1 MHPHKKSDPDT
12 ALQSVDVTFALTGD
26 PKTNSR
32 ALRQLHLLSKLNL
45 SILVLGLGDSSEIGN
60 LNIQNATLQYL
71 LKPTG
76 KGPVFFWRVH
86 RQFESVLR
94 NVKSTVYHAS
104 DLYTLPA
111 MHRAASRHQAHL
123 VFDSRELYTHLPAAI
138 RRPWVGVT
146 WKAIQHLYIRRAD
159 CVYTVSESIAQHLQ
173 KYFRLNTV
181 HLMRNVPR
189 PQSLVPK
196 NSLRKHLDLPSDTK
210 IVLHQ
215 GSLQQ
220 HRGGTAMVEA
230 MRHTDDAVLVFM
242 GGGPLKPEIQR
253 RVNESKLDSKIR
265 FMDPVPPDQLLSF
278 TASADLGLTF
288 LEDCCLNHRYALP
301 NKLFEY
307 LAAGIPVIASNLPE
321 IAQVLERF
329 DVGCVVPSGDA
340 KALGNALNHAIK
352 NPELRQ
358 KWSQN
363 TSHVQEFF
371 NFATESEHFITP
383 YRRLLNK

>member
-1 MHPHKKSDPDT
+1 MHPHKKSDPGT

-32 ALRQLHLLSKLNL
+32 ALRQLHLLSELNL
-45 SILVLGLGDSSEIGN
+45 SILVLGLGDSSEIED
-60 LNIQNATLQYL
+60 LNIQNTTLQYL

-76 KGPVFFWRVH
+76 KGPGFFWRVH
-86 RQFESVLR
+86 QQFESVLR
-94 NVKSTVYHAS
+94 NVKSTIYHSS

-146 WKAIQHLYIRRAD
+146 WKAIQYLYIRRAD

-173 KYFRLNTV
+173 KHFRLNTV

-189 PQSLVPK
+189 PQALVPK
-196 NSLRKHLDLPSDTK
+196 NSLRKHLDLPPDAK

-220 HRGGTAMVEA
+220 HRGGAAMVEA
-230 MRHTDDAVLVFM
+230 MRYTDDAVLVFM

-321 IAQVLERF
+321 IAQIIERF

-340 KALGNALNHAIK
+340 KTLGYALDHAIK

-363 TSHVQEFF
+363 TPRVQEFF
-371 NFATESEHFITP
+371 NFATEAEHFLTP
-383 YRRLLNK
+383 YRSLLNR

>member
-1 MHPHKKSDPDT
+1 MHTHNNNGQDT
-12 ALQSVDVTFALTGD
+12 APNSVDVVFALTGD

-45 SILVLGLGDSSEIGN
+45 SILVLGLGNSSGKGD
-60 LNIQNATLQYL
+60 LNIENASLRYL
-71 LKPTG
+71 PKPAG
-76 KGPVFFWRVH
+76 KGPRFFWRVH
-86 RQFESVLR
+86 QLFDSVLR
-94 NVKSTVYHAS
+94 NVRSTVYHAS

-123 VFDSRELYTHLPAAI
+123 VFDSRELYTHLPASI
-138 RRPWVGVT
+138 RRPWVGAT
-146 WKAIQHLYIRRAD
+146 WKAIQRLYIRRAD

-173 KYFRLNTV
+173 KHFRLNTV

-196 NSLRKHLDLPSDTK
+196 NSLREHLDLPSDAK

-215 GSLQQ
+215 GNLQQ
-220 HRGGTAMVEA
+220 HRGGAAMVEA
-230 MRHTDDAVLVFM
+230 MQYTDNAVLVFM

-253 RVNESKLDSKIR
+253 RVNESKLGSKIR
-265 FMDPVPPDQLLSF
+265 FMDAVPPDQLLSF
-278 TASADLGLTF
+278 TASADIGLTF

-307 LAAGIPVIASNLPE
+307 LAAGIPVIASSLPE
-321 IAQVLERF
+321 IAQIIERF

-340 KALGNALNHAIK
+340 KALGNALDHAIN

-358 KWSQN
+358 KWSRN
-363 TSHVQEFF
+363 TPHVQEFF
-371 NFATESEHFITP
+371 NFATESEHFLAP
-383 YRRLLNK
+383 YRQLVNK